1 MTTINAKEEGVVFF
15 FLGQTTCPSSAQSN
29 QKEMNRGGKK
39 IYIFL
44 HQSGSRFQRPDK

>member
-29 QKEMNRGGKK
+29 QKEMNRGGEKD
-39 IYIFL
+39 IHFSPPVWITF
-44 HQSGSRFQRPDK
+44 PEA